1 MEMPTLA
8 EDLASGSGGCVDGVG
23 FSPFSEGS
31 WFLLRVFPC
40 PPPAWQHDARLR
52 RRPNAWEN
60 PELGGDGD
68 TAQRKAA
75 WLKVNLQRELA
86 GDEGD
91 AGLNAKD

>member
-1 MEMPTLA
+1 MEWSL
-8 EDLASGSGGCVDGVG
+8 
-23 FSPFSEGS
+23 FSEGR
-31 WFLLRVFPC
+31 WLLLRVFPC
-40 PPPAWQHDARLR
+40 PPPARSCIVLPS

-60 PELGGDGD
+60 LELGGDGD

-91 AGLNAKD
+91 AGLNAED